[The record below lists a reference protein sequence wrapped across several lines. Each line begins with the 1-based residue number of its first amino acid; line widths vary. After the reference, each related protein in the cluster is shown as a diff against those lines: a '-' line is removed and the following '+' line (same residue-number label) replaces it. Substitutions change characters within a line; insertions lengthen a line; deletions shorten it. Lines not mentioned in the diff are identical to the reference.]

1 MVNQNN
7 FKQQFIRAPQRDL
20 GEAMSHAQSSPAP
33 QMRPLVKSI
42 MLAACAMGLMFA
54 AAQVKA
60 QTPPS
65 AGQVQRDVGGQ
76 PPALP
81 KADPALP
88 KAQEVRPQLRPESNF
103 SMQLNGV
110 RFSGITQ
117 ILETDLQLL
126 IVESLGKKIG
136 FNELQ
141 SAADAVSNYYRGKGY
156 FVARAYLPQQEIKDG
171 IVEIAVLE
179 GRVGAI
185 NVKQEGTVRTRAD
198 ILQGLANA
206 NVPVGSIVNEKA
218 LERAAL
224 LANDL
229 PGIDAG
235 ISLEPGAQVGDT
247 SVSLTAKEGRL
258 FNATVDIDNHGSR
271 FTGDIR
277 LGTTLNF
284 NSPFG
289 LGDQASLRLMHSNR
303 ELAML
308 RASYQIPVG
317 NQGARLGIA
326 ASRVLF
332 EVCCQLGFNPSGS
345 SNMVSVFGLYPLERQ
360 RDRSIYLNANFD
372 NKQQTNKSGIAV
384 SGERELN
391 VLTLGS
397 SYQSRD
403 SFAGGGNTFG
413 NLSFVSGQ
421 LKIKDALGITS
432 DASGPKAAGSFTK
445 LGYQLSRNQRLS
457 DRFSL
462 YGGINGQ
469 LAGKNLDSAER
480 FTLGG
485 ATGVRGYPGGEAS
498 GDGGYVAQI
507 ELRADLPIDGSVQWQ
522 SFLFYDYGGIRINQ
536 KPFGAVGIIPNTY
549 ELSSWGLGLNL
560 AMTGVFQIRTIYAQK
575 IGTNPG
581 ATLPNFYDADGKKD
595 RHRIWFQAV
604 TQF

>member
-1 MVNQNN
+1 MYKPLV
-7 FKQQFIRAPQRDL
+7 RAVFML
-20 GEAMSHAQSSPAP
+20 SAALAAGAVMAQTLPNAGQISRETNTPAP
-33 QMRPLVKSI
+33 S
-42 MLAACAMGLMFA
+42 
-54 AAQVKA
+54 
-60 QTPPS
+60 
-65 AGQVQRDVGGQ
+65 
-76 PPALP
+76 LP
-81 KADPALP
+81 KADPKLP
-88 KAQEVRPQLRPESNF
+88 KAQEVRPALATQSGF
-103 SMQLNGV
+103 AMTLNGV
-110 RFSGITQ
+110 RFSGNTQ

-126 IVESLGKKIG
+126 VLENLGKRIG

-141 SAADAVSNYYRGKGY
+141 AAADAVSNFYRGKGY

-179 GRVGAI
+179 GQVGKAEA
-185 NVKQEGTVRTRAD
+185 KSTGTLRTNIAVV
-198 ILQGLANA
+198 QGVLDA
-206 NVPVGSIVNEKA
+206 NVPAGSIVQEKS

-229 PGIDAG
+229 PGINAG
-235 ISLEPGAQVGDT
+235 ISLDPGANTGQTD
-247 SVSLTAKEGRL
+247 VSLNVTEGKL
-258 FNATVDIDNHGSR
+258 FSASVDLDNYGSR

-277 LGTTLNF
+277 LGATLNF

-289 LGDQASLRLMHSNR
+289 IGDQASLRLMQSNR
-303 ELAML
+303 DLAMI
-308 RASYQIPVG
+308 RASYQLPVG
-317 NQGARLGIA
+317 NQGARLGVA

-345 SNMVSVFGLYPLERQ
+345 SSMVSVFGLYPLERQ

-372 NKQQTNKSGIAV
+372 HKQQTNKNSIAAP
-384 SGERELN
+384 GERELN

-403 SFAGGGNTFG
+403 SFAGGGSIFG
-413 NLSFVSGQ
+413 NVSFVSGQ
-421 LKIKDALGITS
+421 LKIKDAAGIAS
-432 DASGPKAAGSFTK
+432 DTGGAKAAGSFTK
-445 LGYQLSRNQRLS
+445 LGYQVSRNQRLS

-462 YGGINGQ
+462 YGGLNGQ

-498 GDGGYVAQI
+498 GDGGYIAQI

-522 SFLFYDYGGIRINQ
+522 SFLFYDYGGIRVNQ
-536 KPFGAVGIIPNTY
+536 KPFGGAGTIPNTY

-581 ATLPNFYDADGKKD
+581 TTAPNFLDADGKKD

>member
-1 MVNQNN
+1 MA
-7 FKQQFIRAPQRDL
+7 KQKQTLQTIPSALVQAMRGRAS
-20 GEAMSHAQSSPAP
+20 EAPHSWVRKPLMQGVLMLTAALAANSLMAQVIPNAGQISRETNVPAP
-33 QMRPLVKSI
+33 S
-42 MLAACAMGLMFA
+42 
-54 AAQVKA
+54 
-60 QTPPS
+60 
-65 AGQVQRDVGGQ
+65 
-76 PPALP
+76 LP
-81 KADPALP
+81 KADPKLP
-88 KAQEVRPQLRPESNF
+88 KAQEVRPQLATQSGF
-103 SMQLNGV
+103 AMTLNGV
-110 RFSGITQ
+110 RITGNTQ
-117 ILETDLQLL
+117 ILETELQLL
-126 IVESLGKKIG
+126 VLDNLGKRIG

-141 SAADAVSNYYRGKGY
+141 AAADAVSNFYRSKGY

-179 GRVGAI
+179 GQVGKAEA
-185 NVKQEGTVRTRAD
+185 KSAGPLRTD
-198 ILQGLANA
+198 IAVVQGVLNA
-206 NVPVGSIVNEKA
+206 NVPAGSIVQEKS

-229 PGIDAG
+229 PGINAG
-235 ISLEPGAQVGDT
+235 ISLDPGANTGQTD
-247 SVSLTAKEGRL
+247 VSLNVTEGKL
-258 FNATVDIDNHGSR
+258 FSASVDLDNYGSR

-277 LGTTLNF
+277 LGATLNF

-289 LGDQASLRLMHSNR
+289 LGDQASLRLMQSNR
-303 ELAML
+303 DLAMI
-308 RASYQIPVG
+308 RASYSLPVG
-317 NQGARLGIA
+317 NQGARLGVA

-372 NKQQTNKSGIAV
+372 NKQQTNKSGVAV

-421 LKIKDALGITS
+421 LKIKDAVGITS

-445 LGYQLSRNQRLS
+445 LGYQVSRNQRLS

-462 YGGINGQ
+462 YGGLNGQ

-498 GDGGYVAQI
+498 GDGGYIAQI

-536 KPFGAVGIIPNTY
+536 KPFGATGTVPNTY